1 MTQQDDAPIR
11 EFADRGTIWLLGS
24 PANLRSLVAM
34 AARDVADCLEFDRAQ
49 RVNRSFVPANLHKQE
64 ADLLYRVPF
73 RSGGSEVWVYV
84 LVEHQSRP
92 DRQMGLRLLSYMIQV
107 WDTQRE
113 AWDTAR
119 IAATQ
124 RKPAAIVPI
133 VFYTGKRRWPRVPDL
148 ASIMEVPQPLRRFVP
163 QFDTLFVSLAGLGPD
178 QLQGSALGAVL
189 RTLQVAKAPP
199 EELREA
205 LVAAMSE
212 LGKLPAEQRAEWR
225 RAAHYLL
232 LLVRHLRKSDERP
245 DLYSA
250 LTEAAESEQREE
262 FDEMAMTD
270 AQVLVAQGRKL
281 GRLEGRE
288 EGRAEAFKD
297 LLLLQLERRFGAL
310 TPDQIAK
317 VDALGSDEA
326 ATMGVELL
334 DARSLAD
341 LGL

>member
-1 MTQQDDAPIR
+1 
-11 EFADRGTIWLLGS
+11 
-24 PANLRSLVAM
+24 
-34 AARDVADCLEFDRAQ
+34 
-49 RVNRSFVPANLHKQE
+49 
-64 ADLLYRVPF
+64 
-73 RSGGSEVWVYV
+73 
-84 LVEHQSRP
+84 
-92 DRQMGLRLLSYMIQV
+92 
-107 WDTQRE
+107 
-113 AWDTAR
+113 
-119 IAATQ
+119 
-124 RKPAAIVPI
+124 
-133 VFYTGKRRWPRVPDL
+133 
-148 ASIMEVPQPLRRFVP
+148 MEVPQPLRRFVP

-205 LVAAMSE
+205 LVAAMRE

-250 LTEAAESEQREE
+250 LTEAAESDQREE

-288 EGRAEAFKD
+288 EGREEGRAEAFKD
-297 LLLLQLERRFGAL
+297 LLLLQLERRFGVL
-310 TPDQIAK
+310 TQDQLAK
-317 VDALGSDEA
+317 LDALGSDEA